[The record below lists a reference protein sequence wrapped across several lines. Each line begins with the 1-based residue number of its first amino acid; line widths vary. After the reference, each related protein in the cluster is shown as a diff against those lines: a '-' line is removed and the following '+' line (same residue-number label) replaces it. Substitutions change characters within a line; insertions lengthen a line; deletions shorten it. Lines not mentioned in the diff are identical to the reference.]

1 MMVVYKMRSPA
12 RADVLPSH
20 DALVRLADSDPEA
33 FEALRRQLI
42 EDFIN
47 RAPESARLRLRGIQY
62 RVEAI
67 RSASRSPL
75 GATVKI
81 HELMWKSFVQMN
93 QRLQEL
99 VTRPA
104 ALSVPLP
111 VMEALPVQRPERHT
125 ATIIGFPLRFGGEA
139 ARAGFSKTLRLAE

>member
-47 RAPESARLRLRGIQY
+47 RAPDSARLRLRGIQY

-81 HELMWKSFVQMN
+81 HELMWKSFLQMN

-99 VTRPA
+99 VTQPA
-104 ALSVPLP
+104 VLPLP
-111 VMEALPVQRPERHT
+111 VMEALPVRRPEKHS
-125 ATIIGFPLRFGGEA
+125 ATIIGFPLRPGGEA
-139 ARAGFSKTLRLAE
+139 ARAGFSKTLCLAE